1 MTDHRQHLKSMATR
15 TVAMVVASFVALF
28 GVQAIAAS
36 PEVAEILE
44 PAVGVGPL
52 DAGDVHMVAE
62 FTDGEDDEDE
72 HVCSDWE
79 IRTPDGEVAWEAHCA
94 EGGAKVHIHF
104 GDGEFVNDY
113 AGRDALDNK
122 SSYELWVRF
131 KDSGEP
137 GEEWSE
143 WMVRPFTTR
152 EKGPEGSEAET
163 WTAREGFVVEKF
175 AEDLRLPT
183 NIAMTPEPGSRPG
196 DPLMYV
202 TELYG
207 TVKVIARDGTVRDYE
222 TNLLNFDPTGDFPG
236 SGEMGLTGIAV
247 EPTTGDV
254 FVTRVRRGEDGFHPQ
269 VVRLISDDHGFT
281 STEEQVL
288 SIPGL
293 EEAPQEASHQI
304 SNLTISPDGNLFVH
318 SGDAILHAGQ
328 APNLNS
334 YLGKILR
341 MELDGSPVSGEDG
354 DEPNPY
360 YDPTNGIDAE
370 DYVYASGLRNPF
382 GGAWRLSDG
391 THWEVENGPALDRLA
406 KVGAGL
412 DYDWPADQGVRTHA
426 TYNWVPSHAP
436 VNIDFIE
443 AAKHDGSGFPSSSF
457 GHAFVTESGPT
468 YAAGPQANGKAVVEF
483 GLGTDGEL
491 LSGPDPLAEYTGVG
505 RATAVGLAAGPGG
518 LYFTDLYKDVD
529 AGSPIERGA
538 NVLRIRYCGA
548 ACPIEET
555 SPPAPPAE
563 PDSQRPRIERFK
575 AARKV
580 FAVGLDRSIRTGSA
594 SASVAHGT
602 AFLYRLSERARVWI
616 GIKPFVRGWRL
627 RGRDNCRLFSK
638 RARQR
643 LRHRRVLRRCVLPGS
658 RGVRRA
664 GKCRRASWDRGVG
677 RVRRARCVFRRPRGV
692 IRGSGR
698 PGGNTRLYAGRVRG
712 RWLTPGRYL
721 AVIRARDLSN
731 KPARPRYAAFRVIRG
746 Q

>member
-52 DAGDVHMVAE
+52 NPADIHMVAE
-62 FTDGEDDEDE
+62 FSDGDGDG
-72 HVCSDWE
+72 HACSDWQ
-79 IRTPDGEVAWEAHCA
+79 IKLAATDEAVWRADCA
-94 EGGAKVHIHF
+94 EGAEKTHIHL
-104 GDGEFVNDY
+104 GDGEFVGPY
-113 AGRDALDNK
+113 ADPGRDALEHEA
-122 SSYELWVRF
+122 SYYLWVRF
-131 KDSGEP
+131 KDDSDGP
-137 GEEWSE
+137 EEWSDPE
-143 WMVRPFTTR
+143 VRPFETAA
-152 EKGPEGSEAET
+152 PHPPGSESKA
-163 WTAREGFVVEKF
+163 WQAREGFVVEKF
-175 AEDLRLPT
+175 AEGFQLPV
-183 NIAMTPEPGSRPG
+183 NIAMVPDPGDHPA

-202 TELYG
+202 AELYG
-207 TVKVIARDGTVRDYE
+207 NVKVILRDGTVRDYASG
-222 TNLLNFDPTGDFPG
+222 LLNFNPTGDFPG
-236 SGEMGLTGIAV
+236 SGEIGLAGIVV
-247 EPTTGDV
+247 EPESGDL
-254 FVTRVRRGEDGFHPQ
+254 FVSMMYRDGEAFHPK
-269 VVRLISDDHGFT
+269 VVRLVSDEHGFEAT
-281 STEEQVL
+281 NAAEPEIVLDMDETEQ
-288 SIPGL
+288 G
-293 EEAPQEASHQI
+293 ASHQI

-318 SGDAILHAGQ
+318 NADGGSVEGANE
-328 APNLNS
+328 APDVDS
-334 YLGKILR
+334 FLGKILR
-341 MELDGSPVSGEDG
+341 MTLDGKPLSDNPFFTDDGE
-354 DEPNPY
+354 PF
-360 YDPTNGIDAE
+360 TAR
-370 DYVYASGLRNPF
+370 DYVYAKGVRNPF

-391 THWEVENGPALDRLA
+391 THWEVENGPSMDRLA
-406 KVGAGL
+406 KIEREW
-412 DYDWPADQGVRTHA
+412 DYGWPADQEVTTHA
-426 TYNWVPSHAP
+426 TYHWQQAHAP

-602 AFLYRLSERARVWI
+602 AFLYRLSGRARVWI

-731 KPARPRYAAFRVIRG
+731 KPARPRYAAFRVVRG